1 MLIFELGKHSLP
13 RLNEFRSSK
22 ARLFLFHIVKATPI
36 LTALFLLFFASSSPA
51 QDPKTQSRPQTEDER
66 VVVNTSLVQV
76 DAVVT
81 DKNGKAVTNLQPA
94 DFELTEGGRARD
106 ITAFTYIPL
115 GGKAST
121 NKNPNLPANA
131 VPPQLH
137 GLNPDSYRR
146 AIAILVDDFGLSAE
160 SIARLRSALEKFV
173 AEQTDSTDV
182 IAVVRSSGGPGA
194 MAQFTSNPAQLLATI
209 RRIRWYGTGRGGLF
223 ALNSMTPFDNNA
235 VGVPLQGYSAG
246 TPPDLSSRE
255 FFGGSLGALG
265 FVIERLSKFPGRKSL
280 VVISE
285 NLPLTSLSAQ
295 VSGATKVLDNL
306 IALAN
311 QHSIVISTMD
321 ARGLS
326 KPGLTTDDS
335 QYNLA
340 ANQVEKKVRER
351 NIAFTVAQD
360 TLSYLAEQT
369 GGTFV
374 RNNNDLNNGLR
385 RIVDSEQGYYLMA
398 YRPDDA
404 DKQRSDRVY
413 KVSVRLKRPEL
424 VLRSRSDFRRFAA
437 QPEAIA
443 NPTKND
449 VLRDTLASPF
459 VREDVRLKVTA
470 LFTGR
475 LQSKVFVHVDARDLT
490 LTEQSEGSYQG
501 SFDLAVVA
509 FDDNGKVSQDFARVQ
524 PVSVPPEY
532 YEQVLRDGLVYTIDM
547 PLPKPGPYQVR
558 VAVRDADS
566 GRLGSDS
573 QFVDVPEARTSR
585 LSVAGFIMQGMNT
598 AISSGPAVRR
608 FAPGDTLE
616 YSALVYGVREDKN
629 KSVSLAN
636 EIHLFRGTDE
646 VLMAAVPPATVTKA
660 EGNEA
665 IVVGGTFKLADSL
678 APGEYFLQVTVTDQW
693 APRDR
698 QTSTQ
703 WIDFEVVK

>member
-1 MLIFELGKHSLP
+1 
-13 RLNEFRSSK
+13 
-22 ARLFLFHIVKATPI
+22 VKTTAA
-36 LTALFLLFFASSSPA
+36 LTAFLLLLCASPSRA
-51 QDPKTQSRPQTEDER
+51 QNPKTESRPQSEDDR
-66 VVVNTSLVQV
+66 IVVTTSLVQV

-81 DKNGKAVTNLQPA
+81 DKNGKQVGNLGPA
-94 DFELTEGGRARD
+94 DFELVEGGRTRD
-106 ITAFTYIPL
+106 IVGFSYVPL
-115 GGKAST
+115 GGKASGAH
-121 NKNPNLPANA
+121 KNAKVPANEA
-131 VPPQLH
+131 APPHLH

-160 SIARLRSALEKFV
+160 SIARLRNALEKFI

-194 MAQFTSNPAQLLATI
+194 MAQFTSNQAQLLATV

-223 ALNSMTPFDNNA
+223 ALNSMTPFDNNEN
-235 VGVPLQGYSAG
+235 GVALPGYSSGA
-246 TPPDLSSRE
+246 PPDLSSRE

-265 FVIERLSKFPGRKSL
+265 FVIERLSRFPGRKSL
-280 VVISE
+280 VVVSE
-285 NLPLTSLSAQ
+285 NLPLTTLAAQ
-295 VSGATKVLDNL
+295 TSGATNVLDKL
-306 IALAN
+306 IELAN

-326 KPGLTTDDS
+326 KPGLTADDS

-351 NIAFTVAQD
+351 NIAFRVAQD

-398 YRPDDA
+398 FRPDDA
-404 DKQRSDRVY
+404 DKQRTDRVY
-413 KVSVRLKRPEL
+413 KVSVRLKRADL
-424 VLRSRSDFRRFAA
+424 VLRSRSDFRRFT
-437 QPEAIA
+437 QPEAIV
-443 NPTKND
+443 NPTKGD

-475 LQSKVFVHVDARDLT
+475 LQSKVLVHVDARDLT
-490 LTEQSEGSYQG
+490 LTKSSEGSYQG

-509 FDDNGKVSQDFARVQ
+509 FDDNGRVSQDFARVQ
-524 PVSVPPEY
+524 PLSVPEEY
-532 YEQVLRDGLVYTIDM
+532 YEQVLREGLVYTIDM
-547 PLPKPGPYQVR
+547 PLPKAGPYQVR
-558 VAVRDADS
+558 VAVRDAES

-585 LSVAGFIMQGMNT
+585 LSVAGLIMQATTESIGG
-598 AISSGPAVRR
+598 GPVVRR
-608 FAPGDTLE
+608 FASGDTLE
-616 YSALVYGVREDKN
+616 YSYLVYGAREDRN
-629 KSVSLAN
+629 KSAGLTN
-636 EIHLFRGTDE
+636 EIRLFRGTDE
-646 VLMAAVPPATVTKA
+646 VLIGSAPAAVVTKA

-665 IVVGGTFKLADSL
+665 IVVGGTFKLANSL
-678 APGEYFLQVTVTDQW
+678 PPGDYFLQVIVTDQL

-698 QTSTQ
+698 QISSQ
-703 WIDFEVVK
+703 WIDFEIVR

>member
-1 MLIFELGKHSLP
+1 
-13 RLNEFRSSK
+13 
-22 ARLFLFHIVKATPI
+22 
-36 LTALFLLFFASSSPA
+36 
-51 QDPKTQSRPQTEDER
+51 
-66 VVVNTSLVQV
+66 VVTTSLVQV

-81 DKNGKAVTNLQPA
+81 DKNGKQVGNLGPA
-94 DFELTEGGRARD
+94 DFELVEGGRTRD
-106 ITAFTYIPL
+106 IVGFSYVPL
-115 GGKAST
+115 GGKASGAH
-121 NKNPNLPANA
+121 KNAKVPANEA
-131 VPPQLH
+131 APPQLH

-160 SIARLRSALEKFV
+160 SIARLRNALEKFI

-194 MAQFTSNPAQLLATI
+194 MAQFTSNQAQLLATV

-223 ALNSMTPFDNNA
+223 ALNSMTPFDNNEN
-235 VGVPLQGYSAG
+235 GVALPGYSSGA
-246 TPPDLSSRE
+246 PPDLSSRE

-265 FVIERLSKFPGRKSL
+265 FVIERLSRFPGRKSL
-280 VVISE
+280 VVVSE
-285 NLPLTSLSAQ
+285 NLPLTTLAAQ
-295 VSGATKVLDNL
+295 TSGATNVLDKL
-306 IALAN
+306 IELAN

-326 KPGLTTDDS
+326 KPGLTADDS

-351 NIAFTVAQD
+351 NIAFRVAQD

-398 YRPDDA
+398 FRPDDA
-404 DKQRSDRVY
+404 DKQRTDRVY
-413 KVSVRLKRPEL
+413 KVSVRLKRADL
-424 VLRSRSDFRRFAA
+424 VLRSRSDFRRFT
-437 QPEAIA
+437 QPEAIV
-443 NPTKND
+443 NPTKSD

-475 LQSKVFVHVDARDLT
+475 LQSKVLVHVDARDLT
-490 LTEQSEGSYQG
+490 LTKSSEGSYQG

-509 FDDNGKVSQDFARVQ
+509 FDDNGRVSQDFARVQ
-524 PVSVPPEY
+524 PLSVPEEY
-532 YEQVLRDGLVYTIDM
+532 YEQVLREGLVYTIDM
-547 PLPKPGPYQVR
+547 PLPKAGPYQVR
-558 VAVRDADS
+558 VAVRDAES

-585 LSVAGFIMQGMNT
+585 LSVAGLIMQATTESIGG
-598 AISSGPAVRR
+598 GPVVRR
-608 FAPGDTLE
+608 FASGDTLE
-616 YSALVYGVREDKN
+616 YSYLVYGAREDRN
-629 KSVSLAN
+629 KSADLTN
-636 EIHLFRGTDE
+636 EIRLFRGTDE
-646 VLMAAVPPATVTKA
+646 VLIGSAPAAVVTKA

-665 IVVGGTFKLADSL
+665 IVVGGTFKLANSL
-678 APGEYFLQVTVTDQW
+678 PPGDYFLQVIVTDQL

-698 QTSTQ
+698 QTSSQ
-703 WIDFEVVK
+703 WIDFEIVR

>member
-1 MLIFELGKHSLP
+1 MKTT
-13 RLNEFRSSK
+13 
-22 ARLFLFHIVKATPI
+22 AA
-36 LTALFLLFFASSSPA
+36 LTAFLLLLCASASRA
-51 QDPKTQSRPQTEDER
+51 QNPKTESRPQSEDDR
-66 VVVNTSLVQV
+66 IVVTTSLVQV

-81 DKNGKAVTNLQPA
+81 DKNGKQVGNLGPA
-94 DFELTEGGRARD
+94 DFELVEGGRTRD
-106 ITAFTYIPL
+106 IVGFSYVPL
-115 GGKAST
+115 GGKASGA
-121 NKNPNLPANA
+121 NKNAKVPANEA
-131 VPPQLH
+131 APPQLH

-160 SIARLRSALEKFV
+160 SIARLRNALEKFI

-194 MAQFTSNPAQLLATI
+194 MAQFTSNQAQLLATV

-223 ALNSMTPFDNNA
+223 ALNSMTPFDNNEN
-235 VGVPLQGYSAG
+235 GVALPGYSSGA
-246 TPPDLSSRE
+246 PPDLSSRE

-265 FVIERLSKFPGRKSL
+265 FVIERLSRFPGRKSL
-280 VVISE
+280 VVVSE
-285 NLPLTSLSAQ
+285 NLPLTTLAAQ
-295 VSGATKVLDNL
+295 TSGATNVLDKL
-306 IALAN
+306 IELAN

-326 KPGLTTDDS
+326 KPGLTADDS

-351 NIAFTVAQD
+351 NIAFRVAQD

-398 YRPDDA
+398 FRPDDA
-404 DKQRSDRVY
+404 DKQRTDRVY
-413 KVSVRLKRPEL
+413 KVSVRLKRADL
-424 VLRSRSDFRRFAA
+424 VLRSRSDFRRFT
-437 QPEAIA
+437 QPEAIV
-443 NPTKND
+443 NPTKSD

-475 LQSKVFVHVDARDLT
+475 LQSKVLVHVDARDLT
-490 LTEQSEGSYQG
+490 LTKSSEGSYQG

-509 FDDNGKVSQDFARVQ
+509 FDDNGRVSQDFARVQ
-524 PVSVPPEY
+524 PLSVPEEY
-532 YEQVLRDGLVYTIDM
+532 YEQVLREGLVYTIDM
-547 PLPKPGPYQVR
+547 PLPKAGPYQVR
-558 VAVRDADS
+558 VAVRDAES

-585 LSVAGFIMQGMNT
+585 LSVAGLIMQATTESIGG
-598 AISSGPAVRR
+598 GPVVRR
-608 FAPGDTLE
+608 FASGDTLE
-616 YSALVYGVREDKN
+616 YSYLVYGAREDRN
-629 KSVSLAN
+629 KSADLTN
-636 EIHLFRGTDE
+636 EIRLFRGTDE
-646 VLMAAVPPATVTKA
+646 MLIGSAPAAVVTKA

-665 IVVGGTFKLADSL
+665 IVVGGTFKLANSL
-678 APGEYFLQVTVTDQW
+678 PPGDYFLQVIVTDQL

-698 QTSTQ
+698 QTSSQ
-703 WIDFEVVK
+703 WIDFEIVR

>member
-1 MLIFELGKHSLP
+1 M
-13 RLNEFRSSK
+13 
-22 ARLFLFHIVKATPI
+22 VT
-36 LTALFLLFFASSSPA
+36 
-51 QDPKTQSRPQTEDER
+51 
-66 VVVNTSLVQV
+66 TSLVQV

-81 DKNGKAVTNLQPA
+81 NKNGKQVGNLEPA
-94 DFELTEGGRARD
+94 DFELVESGRTRD
-106 ITAFTYIPL
+106 IVAFSYVPL
-115 GGKAST
+115 GGKASGA
-121 NKNPNLPANA
+121 NKNAKVPANEA
-131 VPPQLH
+131 APPQLH

-160 SIARLRSALEKFV
+160 SIARLRNALEKFI

-194 MAQFTSNPAQLLATI
+194 MAQFTSNQAQLLATV

-223 ALNSMTPFDNNA
+223 ALNSMTPFDNNEN
-235 VGVPLQGYSAG
+235 GVALPGYSSGA
-246 TPPDLSSRE
+246 PPDLSSRE

-280 VVISE
+280 VVVSE
-285 NLPLTSLSAQ
+285 NLPLTTLAAQ
-295 VSGATKVLDNL
+295 TSGATNVLDKL
-306 IALAN
+306 IELAN

-326 KPGLTTDDS
+326 KPGLTADDS

-351 NIAFTVAQD
+351 NIAFRVAQD

-398 YRPDDA
+398 FRPDDA
-404 DKQRSDRVY
+404 DKQRTDRVY
-413 KVSVRLKRPEL
+413 KVSVRLKRADL
-424 VLRSRSDFRRFAA
+424 VLRSRSDFRRFTA

-475 LQSKVFVHVDARDLT
+475 LQSKVLVHVDARDLT
-490 LTEQSEGSYQG
+490 LTKSSEGSYQG

-509 FDDNGKVSQDFARVQ
+509 FDDNGRVSQDFARVQ
-524 PVSVPPEY
+524 PLSVPEEY
-532 YEQVLRDGLVYTIDM
+532 YEQVLREGLVYTIDM
-547 PLPKPGPYQVR
+547 PLPKAGPYQVR
-558 VAVRDADS
+558 VAVRDAES

-585 LSVAGFIMQGMNT
+585 LSVAGLIMQATTESIGG
-598 AISSGPAVRR
+598 GPVVRR
-608 FAPGDTLE
+608 FASGDTLE
-616 YSALVYGVREDKN
+616 YSYLVYGAREDRN
-629 KSVSLAN
+629 KSAGLTN
-636 EIHLFRGTDE
+636 EIRLFRGTDE
-646 VLMAAVPPATVTKA
+646 VLIGSAPAAVVTKA

-665 IVVGGTFKLADSL
+665 IVVGGTFKLANSL
-678 APGEYFLQVTVTDQW
+678 PPGDYFLQVIVTDQL

-698 QTSTQ
+698 QTSSQ
-703 WIDFEVVK
+703 WIDFEIVR

>member
-1 MLIFELGKHSLP
+1 M
-13 RLNEFRSSK
+13 
-22 ARLFLFHIVKATPI
+22 VT
-36 LTALFLLFFASSSPA
+36 
-51 QDPKTQSRPQTEDER
+51 
-66 VVVNTSLVQV
+66 TSLVQV

-81 DKNGKAVTNLQPA
+81 NKNGKQVGNLGPA
-94 DFELTEGGRARD
+94 DFELVEGGRTRD
-106 ITAFTYIPL
+106 IVAFSYVPL
-115 GGKAST
+115 GGKASGA
-121 NKNPNLPANA
+121 NKNAKVPANEA
-131 VPPQLH
+131 APPQLH

-160 SIARLRSALEKFV
+160 SIARLRNALEKFI

-194 MAQFTSNPAQLLATI
+194 MAQFTSNQAQLLATV

-223 ALNSMTPFDNNA
+223 ALNSMTPFDNNEN
-235 VGVPLQGYSAG
+235 GVALPGYSSGA
-246 TPPDLSSRE
+246 PPDLSSRE

-280 VVISE
+280 VVVSE
-285 NLPLTSLSAQ
+285 NLPLTTLAAQ
-295 VSGATKVLDNL
+295 TSGATNVLDKL
-306 IALAN
+306 IELAN

-326 KPGLTTDDS
+326 KPGLTADDS

-351 NIAFTVAQD
+351 NIAFRVAQD

-398 YRPDDA
+398 FRPDDA
-404 DKQRSDRVY
+404 DKQRTDRVY
-413 KVSVRLKRPEL
+413 KVSVRLKRADL
-424 VLRSRSDFRRFAA
+424 VLRSRSDFRRFTA

-443 NPTKND
+443 NPTKSD

-475 LQSKVFVHVDARDLT
+475 LQSKVLVHVDARDLT
-490 LTEQSEGSYQG
+490 LTKSSEGSYQG

-509 FDDNGKVSQDFARVQ
+509 FDDNGRVSQDFARVQ
-524 PVSVPPEY
+524 PLSVPEEY
-532 YEQVLRDGLVYTIDM
+532 YEQVLREGLVYTIDM
-547 PLPKPGPYQVR
+547 PLPKAGPYQVR
-558 VAVRDADS
+558 VAVRDAES

-585 LSVAGFIMQGMNT
+585 LSVAGLIMQATTESIGG
-598 AISSGPAVRR
+598 GPVVRR
-608 FAPGDTLE
+608 FASGDTLE
-616 YSALVYGVREDKN
+616 YSYLVYGAREDRN
-629 KSVSLAN
+629 KSAGLTN
-636 EIHLFRGTDE
+636 EIRLFRGTDE
-646 VLMAAVPPATVTKA
+646 VLIGSAPAAVVTKA

-665 IVVGGTFKLADSL
+665 IVVGGTFKLANSL
-678 APGEYFLQVTVTDQW
+678 PPGDYFLQVIVTDQL

-698 QTSTQ
+698 QTSSQ
-703 WIDFEVVK
+703 WIDFEIVR

>member
-1 MLIFELGKHSLP
+1 
-13 RLNEFRSSK
+13 
-22 ARLFLFHIVKATPI
+22 VKTTAA
-36 LTALFLLFFASSSPA
+36 LTAFLLLLCASPSRA
-51 QDPKTQSRPQTEDER
+51 QNPKTESRPQSEDDR
-66 VVVNTSLVQV
+66 IVVTTSLVQV

-81 DKNGKAVTNLQPA
+81 DKNGKQVGNLGPA
-94 DFELTEGGRARD
+94 DFELGEGGRTRD
-106 ITAFTYIPL
+106 IVAFSYVPL
-115 GGKAST
+115 GGKALGAH
-121 NKNPNLPANA
+121 KNAKVPANEA
-131 VPPQLH
+131 APPQLH

-160 SIARLRSALEKFV
+160 SIARLRNALEKFI

-194 MAQFTSNPAQLLATI
+194 MAQFTSNQAQLLATV

-223 ALNSMTPFDNNA
+223 ALNSMTPFDNNEN
-235 VGVPLQGYSAG
+235 GVALPGYSSGA
-246 TPPDLSSRE
+246 PPDLSSRE

-280 VVISE
+280 VVVSE
-285 NLPLTSLSAQ
+285 NLPLTTLAAQ
-295 VSGATKVLDNL
+295 TSGATNVLDKL
-306 IALAN
+306 IELAN

-326 KPGLTTDDS
+326 KPGLTADDS

-351 NIAFTVAQD
+351 NIAFRVAQD

-398 YRPDDA
+398 FRPDDA
-404 DKQRSDRVY
+404 DKQRTDRVY
-413 KVSVRLKRPEL
+413 KVSVRLKRADL
-424 VLRSRSDFRRFAA
+424 VLRSRSDFRRFTA

-443 NPTKND
+443 NPTKSD

-475 LQSKVFVHVDARDLT
+475 LQSKVLVHVDARDLT
-490 LTEQSEGSYQG
+490 LTKSSEGSYQG

-509 FDDNGKVSQDFARVQ
+509 FDDNGRVSQDFARVQ
-524 PVSVPPEY
+524 PLSVPEEY
-532 YEQVLRDGLVYTIDM
+532 YEQVLREGLVYTIDM
-547 PLPKPGPYQVR
+547 PLPKAGPYQVR
-558 VAVRDADS
+558 VAVRDAES

-585 LSVAGFIMQGMNT
+585 LSVAGLIMQATTESIGG
-598 AISSGPAVRR
+598 GPVVRR
-608 FAPGDTLE
+608 FASGDTLE
-616 YSALVYGVREDKN
+616 YSYLVYGAREDRN
-629 KSVSLAN
+629 KSADLTN
-636 EIHLFRGTDE
+636 EIRLFRGTDE
-646 VLMAAVPPATVTKA
+646 VLIGSAPAAVVTKA

-665 IVVGGTFKLADSL
+665 IVVGGTFKLANSL
-678 APGEYFLQVTVTDQW
+678 PPGDYFLQVIVTDQL

-698 QTSTQ
+698 QISSQ
-703 WIDFEVVK
+703 WIDFEIVR

>member
-1 MLIFELGKHSLP
+1 MKVTAVLSACL
-13 RLNEFRSSK
+13 
-22 ARLFLFHIVKATPI
+22 LFLC
-36 LTALFLLFFASSSPA
+36 ASPSRA
-51 QDPKTQSRPQTEDER
+51 QNPKTESRPQSEDER
-66 VVVNTSLVQV
+66 IVVNTSLVQV

-81 DKNGKAVTNLQPA
+81 DKNGKPVSNLQPA
-94 DFELTEGGRARD
+94 DFELVEGGRARD
-106 ITAFTYIPL
+106 IVGFSYVPL
-115 GGKAST
+115 GAKASET
-121 NKNPNLPANA
+121 NKNARVSANEA
-131 VPPQLH
+131 APPQLH
-137 GLNPDSYRR
+137 GLRPDSYRR
-146 AIAILVDDFGLSAE
+146 AIAIVVDDFGLSAE
-160 SIARLRSALEKFV
+160 SIARLRNALEKFV
-173 AEQTDSTDV
+173 AEQTNSNDV

-194 MAQFTSNPAQLLATI
+194 MAQFTSNQAQLLATI
-209 RRIRWYGTGRGGLF
+209 RGIRWYATGRGGSF
-223 ALNSMTPFDNNA
+223 AQHSMTPFDDNEN
-235 VGVPLQGYSAG
+235 GVALQGYSSS
-246 TPPDLSSRE
+246 TPPDLSSKE
-255 FFGGSLGALG
+255 FFGGSLGALA
-265 FVIERLSKFPGRKSL
+265 FVIEQLAKFPGRKSM
-280 VVISE
+280 VVVSE
-285 NLPLTSLSAQ
+285 NLPLTTLAAQ
-295 VSGATKVLDNL
+295 TSGATSFLDKL

-326 KPGLTTDDS
+326 KPGLTADDS

-398 YRPDDA
+398 FRPDDA
-404 DKQRSDRVY
+404 DKQRTDRVY
-413 KVSVRLKRPEL
+413 KVSVRLKRSDL
-424 VLRSRSDFRRFAA
+424 VLRSRSDFRRFAS

-443 NPTKND
+443 NPTKNE

-459 VREDVRLKVTA
+459 VKEDVHLKVTA

-475 LQSKVFVHVDARDLT
+475 LQTKVLIHVDARDLT
-490 LTEQSEGSYQG
+490 LTESPQGGYQG

-509 FDDNGKVSQDFARVQ
+509 FDENGKVGQEFSRVQ
-524 PVSVPPEY
+524 PLSVPEAY
-532 YEQVLRDGLVYTIDM
+532 YEQVLRDGLVYTIDI

-558 VAVRDADS
+558 VAVRDSDS

-573 QFVDVPEARTSR
+573 QFVEAPDARTSR
-585 LSVAGFIMQGMNT
+585 LSVAGLIMQATTESLAG
-598 AISSGPAVRR
+598 GPGVRQ
-608 FAPGDTLE
+608 FAPGETLE
-616 YSALVYGVREDKN
+616 YSYLVYGAREDKN
-629 KSVSLAN
+629 KSVGLTN

-646 VLMAAVPPATVTKA
+646 VLIGTVPPATVTKA

-665 IVVGGTFKLADSL
+665 VVVGGTFTLASSL
-678 APGEYFLQVTVTDQW
+678 PPGEYFLQVSVIDQL

-703 WIDFEVVK
+703 WIDFEIVK